1 VLSSAR
7 SPWTSVSASQ
17 LYLVVSVGRESLM
30 AGLIAVMLQFCYNQ
44 ILTLL
49 VGYVC
54 AYIQE
59 RWPEGLINCIVQ
71 LPSYVTWASE

>member
-1 VLSSAR
+1 MDSCFSKSVVFGCKCWEGEFDGWFNSSYA
-7 SPWTSVSASQ
+7 T
-17 LYLVVSVGRESLM
+17 
-30 AGLIAVMLQFCYNQ
+30 ICYNQ

-54 AYIQE
+54 AYIHVQE